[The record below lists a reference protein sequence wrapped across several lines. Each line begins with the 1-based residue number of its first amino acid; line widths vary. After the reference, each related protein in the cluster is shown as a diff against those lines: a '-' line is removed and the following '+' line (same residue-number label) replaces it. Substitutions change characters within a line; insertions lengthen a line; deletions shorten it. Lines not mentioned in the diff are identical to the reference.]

1 MKNLTTLFLKD
12 ARHLQIII
20 LSSFLCYGLIYL
32 DWSFEVWKFT
42 AIIAASVFTQCTFA
56 KLTHGNLSGISS
68 ALITGIGICLLLKT
82 NEIWISVL
90 AVVLSIAVKFLLKA
104 DGKHFFNPSNFGIV
118 VVILLTGE
126 AWVSPGQWGSGAM
139 TIFLIA
145 AAAMLVT
152 IKVKQLG
159 TGLAFIGTLF
169 IIEYIRTVYHLGW
182 GMDVLLHK
190 FANGS
195 LLLFTFFMI
204 TDPVSTPR
212 HPKVRLVWAA
222 AVAGLTFILS
232 SWYFLHA
239 APIYAL
245 FAVSPLTPF
254 INKLFPHKVFQWTNN
269 SNIKPLK
276 TNNYETQ
283 IIPGSTVGA

>member
-1 MKNLTTLFLKD
+1 MKSSIAFFFKD
-12 ARHLQIII
+12 ARNLQILI
-20 LSSFLCYGLIYL
+20 LSSFLCYGLVNL
-32 DWSFEVWKFT
+32 DWSFEALKFT
-42 AIIAASVFTQCTFA
+42 TVIAASVITQIIFS
-56 KLTHGNLSGISS
+56 KIFHGDTRGISS
-68 ALITGIGICLLLKT
+68 ALITAIGLCLLLKT
-82 NEIWISVL
+82 NEIWVSVL
-90 AVVLSIAVKFLLKA
+90 AAMLSIAVKFLLKA

-118 VVILLTGE
+118 VVIILTGE
-126 AWVSPGQWGSGAM
+126 AWVSPGQWGSAAM
-139 TIFLIA
+139 TMFMIA

-159 TGLAFIGTLF
+159 TGLAFIFTLF
-169 IIEYIRTVYHLGW
+169 ALEYIRTVLHLGW
-182 GMDVLLHK
+182 GMDVLFHK

-212 HPKVRLVWAA
+212 HPKARLVWAA

-245 FAVSPLTPF
+245 FIVAPLTPF

-276 TNNYETQ
+276 TNNHETQ
-283 IIPGSTVGA
+283 IIPGTAVGA

>member
-1 MKNLTTLFLKD
+1 MKSSITFFFKD
-12 ARHLQIII
+12 ARNLQIII
-20 LSSFLCYGLIYL
+20 LSSFLCYGLINL
-32 DWSFEVWKFT
+32 DWSFEALKFT
-42 AIIAASVFTQCTFA
+42 AVIVASVITQWTFS
-56 KLTHGNLSGISS
+56 KIVHGDLRGISS
-68 ALITGIGICLLLKT
+68 ALITGIGLCLLLKT
-82 NEIWISVL
+82 NEIWVSVL
-90 AVVLSIAVKFLLKA
+90 AAVLSIAVKFLLKA

-139 TIFLIA
+139 TMFMIA

-159 TGLAFIGTLF
+159 TGLAFIITLF
-169 IIEYIRTVYHLGW
+169 AFEYIRTVLHLGW
-182 GMDVLLHK
+182 GMEVLFHK

-212 HPKVRLVWAA
+212 HPKARLVWAA
-222 AVAGLTFILS
+222 AVAALTFIMS
-232 SWYFLHA
+232 GWYFLHA

-254 INKLFPHKVFQWTNN
+254 INKLFPYKVFQWTNN

-276 TNNYETQ
+276 TNNHETQ
-283 IIPGSTVGA
+283 IIPGTAVGA